1 MTAKLLLHSKEIK
14 EDEIIEI
21 KVWQVPKS
29 TEKPH
34 GVKFSIAYIN
44 NGKRLLGYDNAQQ
57 SFAVVYIG
65 DRLLGYDNAEGKGYH
80 KHRAGIEKP
89 YYFTTIWQL
98 LDDFRKDLR
107 KLRGRDW
114 DEG

>member
-14 EDEIIEI
+14 EDEIIKI

-44 NGKRLLGYDNAQQ
+44 NGK
-57 SFAVVYIG
+57 
-65 DRLLGYDNAEGKGYH
+65 RLLGYDNAEGKGYH